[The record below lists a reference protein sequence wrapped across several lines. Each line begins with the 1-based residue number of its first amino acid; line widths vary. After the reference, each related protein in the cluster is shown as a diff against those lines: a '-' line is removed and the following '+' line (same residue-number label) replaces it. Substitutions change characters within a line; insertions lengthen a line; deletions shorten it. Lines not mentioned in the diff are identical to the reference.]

1 MCPLS
6 SLYIYVCIYIY
17 NDERER
23 EAFIWHSNGCETA
36 WLILCSRFCKIIS
49 PKAKSAASGFPSRQ
63 QLTFTVLFCRHM
75 LLLNHE
81 GCKLP
86 FWICFP
92 NYEMNIFIFRKIRIN
107 LNTLQFPGAIIWTK
121 NFKPSW
127 FSDHIKNIY
136 IYIQIALPT
145 KKCMNI
151 CCKIQVLA
159 HLSKTVPRWAESKL
173 KYLKAIKLNVR
184 FCWRVYF
191 LKYWYLTS
199 LCYFPL
205 TSYLPLTAYIVL
217 PKRMIR

>member
-6 SLYIYVCIYIY
+6 SLYIYMYVYIY

-121 NFKPSW
+121 ILNPLDFQT
-127 FSDHIKNIY
+127 ILKNIY
-136 IYIQIALPT
+136 IYPNSSAYQKVYEHLLQNTGPSASKQNSSQMSWEQT
-145 KKCMNI
+145 KVFESNKTKCEI
-151 CCKIQVLA
+151 L
-159 HLSKTVPRWAESKL
+159 LES
-173 KYLKAIKLNVR
+173 V
-184 FCWRVYF
+184 F
-191 LKYWYLTS
+191 S
-199 LCYFPL
+199 
-205 TSYLPLTAYIVL
+205 
-217 PKRMIR
+217 